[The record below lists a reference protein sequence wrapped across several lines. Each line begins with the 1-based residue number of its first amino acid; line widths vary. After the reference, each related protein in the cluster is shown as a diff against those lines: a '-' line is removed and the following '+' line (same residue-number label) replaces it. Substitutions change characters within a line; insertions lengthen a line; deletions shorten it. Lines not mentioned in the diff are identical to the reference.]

1 MGLPRVGHGW
11 VTNTFTQAGPQ
22 SLVTWSQLKAEGFR
36 APPALPVWQP
46 LIIKESKRP
55 MSIPWP
61 AGPCQKGWE
70 EICLPLARTA
80 WAQQACPGLALQP
93 HGTHSPS
100 SSISV
105 KQGREE
111 WEVQRLPGL
120 VFIHL
125 LRWLTRKVRIQEVLR
140 GLFLKSEL
148 GQRSE
153 PCAERQ
159 PCSSENW
166 GAFSFLWN
174 HWASKLSLNQHSLVG
189 DSKTCLRVWSL
200 HLLKTKFFFQDVII
214 GINWTQG
221 RYNINYPYI

>member
-1 MGLPRVGHGW
+1 MKPAQGRRLPGW
-11 VTNTFTQAGPQ
+11 ASIPCVTA
-22 SLVTWSQLKAEGFR
+22 SI
-36 APPALPVWQP
+36 
-46 LIIKESKRP
+46 IIKESKRP
-55 MSIPWP
+55 MSILPWP
-61 AGPCQKGWE
+61 AGPCQKGW

-93 HGTHSPS
+93 HGGHGPS

-111 WEVQRLPGL
+111 WEVRRLPGL
-120 VFIHL
+120 VSIHL
-125 LRWLTRKVRIQEVLR
+125 LRWLMRKVRIQEVLR

-148 GQRSE
+148 GQRAE

-166 GAFSFLWN
+166 GAFFLWH
-174 HWASKLSLNQHSLVG
+174 HWASKLSLNRHSLVG

-200 HLLKTKFFFQDVII
+200 HLLQTKFFFQDVII
-214 GINWTQG
+214 GINDTRG
-221 RYNINYPYI
+221 RYKL